1 MQRARTGMEPGGVV
15 GLGLSVGHGGHG
27 LLGSAGNLPSLLG
40 KGPALRA
47 LLALA
52 QAQWGLSGPRFTFGG
67 DP

>member
-40 KGPALRA
+40 KGPGLRA
-47 LLALA
+47 LLAS
-52 QAQWGLSGPRFTFGG
+52 GSGPVGSVWAKVHIWG
-67 DP
+67 

>member
-1 MQRARTGMEPGGVV
+1 MQRARAGMEPGGVV

-40 KGPALRA
+40 KGPGLRA

-52 QAQWGLSGPRFTFGG
+52 
-67 DP
+67 